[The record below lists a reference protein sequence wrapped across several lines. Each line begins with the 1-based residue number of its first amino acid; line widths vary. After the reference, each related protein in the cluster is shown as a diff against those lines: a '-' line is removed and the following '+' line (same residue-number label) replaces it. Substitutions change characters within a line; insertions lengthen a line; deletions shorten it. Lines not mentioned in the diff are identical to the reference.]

1 MCTDW
6 VYTFPHCRHKVLT
19 REQCVAKRQEKVRA
33 STSWSCCG
41 LWSRRERKVC
51 DLREKTVRASRPCQ
65 TCRRNGGRER
75 GTQRKLNDAEAKRQA
90 SDAAKKY
97 YNSSGPRPRPESS
110 NVYSQAVQIV
120 PAGDFN
126 QYIRAQPQA
135 PRRAEKPNCDP
146 FWDPRDRV
154 LPPLPLNITK
164 RSGSSRP
171 QARVVTP
178 TPPPPPRVRI
188 RTGAGRRSRVVLPD
202 PAVVSPSSVTYDNEP
217 LPDDDFLDMMHG
229 FHR

>member
-1 MCTDW
+1 MVVYQNTLFVQGSRYW

-41 LWSRRERKVC
+41 LWSRRERK
-51 DLREKTVRASRPCQ
+51 
-65 TCRRNGGRER
+65 
-75 GTQRKLNDAEAKRQA
+75 A